1 MEDGSMG
8 LGFSSMDMSLDDG
21 TVMDTS
27 GDNNT
32 KEQPSM
38 DDEDMEELL
47 QIQKYRLE
55 RLKNVIVLGMDAESV
70 KASSRGGEKDD
81 LLF

>member
-1 MEDGSMG
+1 MG

-21 TVMDTS
+21 TIMDTS
-27 GDNNT
+27 GDNT

>member
-21 TVMDTS
+21 TIMDTS
-27 GDNNT
+27 GDNT